1 MVEPDVKY
9 EVVKAMEYW
18 ASGFCICRAVKVPKG
33 QEEEMAENIRMDS
46 HKLIYH
52 PEGM

>member
-18 ASGFCICRAVKVPKG
+18 ASGFCICKAVKVLKG
-33 QEEEMAENIRMDS
+33 AGGRNGREYQDGF
-46 HKLIYH
+46 
-52 PEGM
+52 P